1 MSEAEP
7 EKKSVIVHFAKD
19 EFETTEIVALLEE
32 SGIRTAA
39 ERECN
44 SALDDI
50 TADMKGCYA
59 RIFILESDLER
70 AQELI
75 AEFQAEG
82 SEQ

>member
-1 MSEAEP
+1 
-7 EKKSVIVHFAKD
+7 
-19 EFETTEIVALLEE
+19 
-32 SGIRTAA
+32 
-39 ERECN
+39 
-44 SALDDI
+44 
-50 TADMKGCYA
+50 MKGYYA